1 MRTLVLGPFA
11 VAVLWLAPAATNPSA
26 SQARPIFA
34 GKWIA
39 VPPLEQRTDW
49 CSLGSPLT
57 LTQDSE
63 SLTAEWVSGSRSHAP
78 VKLIYNFNGT
88 ERRNPERN
96 GSAPYER
103 LTRAVWKDQQLVLT
117 TVWARENPGPIEI
130 TDVLTLTSA
139 DSFSGEM
146 TNRFISKVESFKDST
161 RTGSCRYRRSAP
173 PMLSTSHA
181 IQASR

>member
-1 MRTLVLGPFA
+1 MSVIRTLALGPFA
-11 VAVLWLAPAATNPSA
+11 AVAVLCLALSRTDPSA
-26 SQARPIFA
+26 SQGRPSFA
-34 GKWIA
+34 GRWIS
-39 VPPLEQRTDW
+39 VPPQEVGAAW

-57 LTQDSE
+57 LTQDTQ

-88 ERRNPERN
+88 ERRNPELN
-96 GSAPYER
+96 GAAPFER

-130 TDVLTLTSA
+130 TDVLTLTSP

-146 TNRFISKVESFKDST
+146 TSRFIAKVEPFKDST
-161 RTGSCRYRRSAP
+161 RTGKCTYRR
-173 PMLSTSHA
+173 
-181 IQASR
+181 AS